1 MSRIIVVPHT
11 HWDREWYLPFERYR
25 YFMVGM
31 IDGLLKLLDEEEAYT
46 HFLLDGQVALLEDY
60 LAIKPESRETIIDG
74 ISEGRIGTGPWYT
87 MPDEFL
93 VSGEALIR
101 NLLKGH
107 QLGEAFGGV
116 MKVGYLPDPFGH
128 VSQMPQ
134 ILRGF
139 GIDVACMMRGVD
151 WPQSEFYWEAPDGS
165 RVLTHWFR
173 FGYANALHLTEDPNA
188 FRCREYEGLQ
198 SMLEALSELA
208 TADVL
213 LLMNGNDHLEP
224 QPGVSQIIH
233 KLNARM
239 DHEITQGS
247 LMDFFA
253 LVKEQKPRLLTYSGE
268 MRSAK
273 HYPILPGVLSSRIY
287 LKQRNFRIQ
296 NLLEGYVEPVAAFA
310 SVLGEDYPAGFLREA
325 WKLLLQNHFHDSIC
339 ASSVDQVHQEMM
351 TRFDKSEQIAE
362 ALLTDYLPRLAPQS
376 SQKGEEVGLL
386 VFNPTSQQRSGKV
399 EVWVI
404 VKSIRSDP
412 SGRIMMEERLP
423 SENFSLLS
431 PEGEGIPYQVLERKF
446 GPGNILLGETFVE
459 RWKITFVT
467 QEILP
472 FGWRIYQI
480 VPIQEGVY
488 QSATTLVNGN
498 VLENEFY
505 RVTVRDDGTLDV
517 QDKTMDVSYTSLAY
531 YEDRGDSGDEYN
543 YNPPLNQE
551 IFMTRGGLA
560 EITVLENE
568 RDWGTIRIRE
578 KLELPRSLSEDRR
591 SRTEERVFCDIIT
604 DVTVVRGVRRIDL
617 CTTVDNQASDH
628 RLRVVFPSGI
638 PTAES
643 IAQSA
648 FAFEHRPVEL
658 PDGQGWAE
666 MPCPTHPTGGAVVV
680 EGDGRGLAVFGKGL
694 PEYEVTPEGEIY
706 LTLLRS
712 VGWLSRPDLTTRPS
726 NAGPPYPTPGAQC
739 LGKHIFEFALMP
751 YTGTWLESGNFQE
764 AQRFNRPPVASIIRC
779 DDRGDGEGQFLQVE
793 PEELVVSAIKGSE
806 DGKALILRLYN
817 SSSKP
822 VDGKI
827 ILSFEVS
834 EAFEANLNEESGDP
848 LEMDDLTIN
857 FYVRGA
863 EIKTFK
869 IIL

>member
-25 YFMVGM
+25 YFMVQM
-31 IDGLLKLLDEEEAYT
+31 IDGLLQLLDQEEAYS

-60 LAIKPESRETIIDG
+60 LAIKPESREALIKG
-74 ISEGRIGTGPWYT
+74 VSEGRIGTGPWYT

-101 NLLKGH
+101 NLMMGH

-139 GIDVACMMRGVD
+139 GIDVACMTRGVD

-165 RVLTHWFR
+165 RVLTHWFSL
-173 FGYANALHLTEDPNA
+173 GYANALHLTEDPSA
-188 FRCREYEGLQ
+188 FRYRGYENLE
-198 SMLEALSELA
+198 SMLDALSEVA
-208 TADVL
+208 TTDVL

-233 KLNARM
+233 KLNAGM

-253 LVKEQKPRLLTYSGE
+253 LVEERRPRLLTYNGE
-268 MRSAK
+268 MRNAK
-273 HYPILPGVLSSRIY
+273 HYPLLPGVLSSRIY

-339 ASSVDQVHQEMM
+339 ASSIDQVHQEMM

-362 ALLTDYLPRLAPQS
+362 ALLADYLPRLAPHSAQG
-376 SQKGEEVGLL
+376 GEEAGLL
-386 VFNPTSQQRSGKV
+386 VFNPTSQKRSGKV
-399 EVWVI
+399 EVWVD

-412 SGRIMMEERLP
+412 SGRIMLEERLP

-459 RWKITFVT
+459 RWKITFVAR
-467 QEILP
+467 EILP
-472 FGWRIYQI
+472 FGWRIYRI
-480 VPIQEGVY
+480 VPIREGTY
-488 QSATTLVNGN
+488 QGAKTLVDGN

-505 RVTVRDDGTLDV
+505 RVMVQDDGTLDV
-517 QDKTMDVSYTSLAY
+517 QDKIMGVRYTSLAY
-531 YEDRGDSGDEYN
+531 FEDRGDSGDEYN

-551 IFMTRGGLA
+551 IFLTRGNLA
-560 EITVLENE
+560 EITVLEDE
-568 RDWGTIRIRE
+568 RDWGTIRIRS

-591 SRTEERVFCDIIT
+591 SRTEERVPCEITTDIIL
-604 DVTVVRGVRRIDL
+604 VRGVRRIDFH
-617 CTTVDNQASDH
+617 TTVDNRASDH

-638 PTAES
+638 HTAES

-648 FAFEHRPVEL
+648 FAFERRPVEL
-658 PDGQGWAE
+658 PDGQDWAE
-666 MPCPTHPTGGAVVV
+666 TPSPTHPTGGAVVV
-680 EGDGRGLAVFGKGL
+680 EGEGRGLAVFGKGL

-739 LGKHIFEFALMP
+739 LGKHVSEFAIMP
-751 YTGTWLESGNFQE
+751 YMGTWLEGGNFQE
-764 AQRFNRPPVASIIRC
+764 AHRFNRPPIAAVVRC

-793 PEELVVSAIKGSE
+793 PEALVVSAIKRSE
-806 DGKALILRLYN
+806 DGEALILRLYN
-817 SSSKP
+817 ISRKP
-822 VDGKI
+822 VEGKVV
-827 ILSFEVS
+827 LSFEIS
-834 EAFEANLNEESGDP
+834 EAFEANLNEEEGDP
-848 LEMDDLTIN
+848 LKVDGSMID
-857 FYVRGA
+857 FYMRGA
-863 EIKTFK
+863 EIKTFRM
-869 IIL
+869 IL